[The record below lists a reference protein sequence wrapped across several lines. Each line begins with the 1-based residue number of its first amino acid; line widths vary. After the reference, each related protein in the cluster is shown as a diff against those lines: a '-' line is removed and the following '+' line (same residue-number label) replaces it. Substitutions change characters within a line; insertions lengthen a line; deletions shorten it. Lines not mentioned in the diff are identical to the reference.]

1 MQFEVATLA
10 QLGLK
15 FVFANVVEAMS
26 TQNFGWSYG
35 RKWCAA
41 ALRWFDIELIFFALT
56 TMFFMFFLHFC
67 YAAPGSC
74 MNPWKVKLVE
84 ADQLMKML
92 GSWLVFPCEP
102 KWKNT
107 NQFSAWCFF
116 GDSMHVVLQTCNCL
130 VFRGHTEWGTPLSSS
145 WQWPSS
151 GQHLSI
157 QSHVFEPVGS
167 FTSSE
172 KLQRC
177 LSVKMS
183 SMFGFRRHSSF

>member
-41 ALRWFDIELIFFALT
+41 ALWWFDIELIFFALT
-56 TMFFMFFLHFC
+56 TMFFMFFHFC

-107 NQFSAWCFF
+107 NQFRVWCFCENPCAWF
-116 GDSMHVVLQTCNCL
+116 
-130 VFRGHTEWGTPLSSS
+130 FRLATAWYSAAT
-145 WQWPSS
+145 
-151 GQHLSI
+151 
-157 QSHVFEPVGS
+157 QSEAPRCHPHGS
-167 FTSSE
+167 D
-172 KLQRC
+172 LLR
-177 LSVKMS
+177 VNI
-183 SMFGFRRHSSF
+183 